1 MDNIAKKLTML
12 NGRIYRCTQQYLEK
26 ELKKF
31 SLSIGTYPFLLTL
44 NRNEG
49 VCQKKISNELNV
61 DKAMAT
67 RNVRKLIE
75 LGYIRKEQNTEDTR
89 AYKLYVT
96 SKGKQVIPEVIEII
110 QKWIEILVKGTSEE
124 KIGESIEF
132 LERVLKNGKKY
143 KDECV
148 ERMNSFERDRK

>member
-1 MDNIAKKLTML
+1 MDNKAKKLTML
-12 NGRIYRCTQQYLEK
+12 NGGIYRCTQQYLEK

-31 SLSIGTYPFLLTL
+31 TLSIGTYPFLLAL

-49 VCQKKISNELNV
+49 VCQNKISNELNV

-75 LGYIRKEQNTEDTR
+75 LGYIRKEQNTEDAR

-96 SKGKQVIPEVIEII
+96 SKGKEVIPEVIEII
-110 QKWIEILVKGTSEE
+110 RKWIEILVQGTSEE
-124 KIGESIEF
+124 KIEESIEF
-132 LERVLKNGKKY
+132 LERVLKNGK
-143 KDECV
+143 ECKNECI
-148 ERMNSFERDRK
+148 ERMKSFE

>member
-1 MDNIAKKLTML
+1 MYMDNKAKKLTML
-12 NGRIYRCTQQYLEK
+12 NGGIYRCTQQYLEK

-31 SLSIGTYPFLLTL
+31 SLSIGTYPFLLAL
-44 NRNEG
+44 SRNEG
-49 VCQKKISNELNV
+49 VCQNRISNELNV

-75 LGYIRKEQNTEDTR
+75 LGYIRKEQNIEDAR

-96 SKGKQVIPEVIEII
+96 SKGKEVIPEVIEII
-110 QKWIEILVKGTSEE
+110 KEWIEILVEGTSEE

-132 LERVLKNGKKY
+132 LERVLKNGKKC

-148 ERMNSFERDRK
+148 ERMKSFE

>member
-1 MDNIAKKLTML
+1 MDNKVKKLTML
-12 NGRIYRCTQQYLEK
+12 NGCIYRCTQQYLEK

-31 SLSIGTYPFLLTL
+31 TLTIGTYPFLLTL
-44 NRNEG
+44 YRNEG

-61 DKAMAT
+61 DKAIAT
-67 RNVRKLIE
+67 RNVRKLVE

-110 QKWIEILVKGTSEE
+110 QKWIEILVEGTSEE
-124 KIGESIEF
+124 KIGESIEL

-143 KDECV
+143 KNECV
-148 ERMNSFERDRK
+148 ERMNSVERDRK

>member
-1 MDNIAKKLTML
+1 MDNKAKKLTML
-12 NGRIYRCTQQYLEK
+12 NGGIYRCTQQYLEK

-31 SLSIGTYPFLLTL
+31 TLSIGTYPFLLAL

-49 VCQKKISNELNV
+49 VCQNKISNELNV

-75 LGYIRKEQNTEDTR
+75 LGYIRKEQNTEDAR

-96 SKGKQVIPEVIEII
+96 SKGKEVIPEVIEII
-110 QKWIEILVKGTSEE
+110 KEWIEILVKGTSEE
-124 KIGESIEF
+124 KIEESIKF
-132 LERVLKNGKKY
+132 LEQVLSNGKKY
-143 KDECV
+143 KEEYI
-148 ERMNSFERDRK
+148 ERMKNFE

>member
-1 MDNIAKKLTML
+1 MDNKAKKLTML
-12 NGRIYRCTQQYLEK
+12 NGGIYRCTQQYLEK

-31 SLSIGTYPFLLTL
+31 SLSIGTYPFLLAL
-44 NRNEG
+44 SRNEG
-49 VCQKKISNELNV
+49 VCQNKISNELNV

-75 LGYIRKEQNTEDTR
+75 LGYIRKEQNIEDAR

-96 SKGKQVIPEVIEII
+96 SKGKEVIPEVIEII
-110 QKWIEILVKGTSEE
+110 KEWIEILVEGTSEE